1 MIQESSAYV
10 FVSSTRMWARSLSL
24 VRFVFLLN
32 PDYPLRHPEMPLLC
46 LATSRHS
53 INVDW
58 MHSELGNEALSHLC
72 GGLHKY
78 LGFHLGLW
86 PCWMSFRGQSV
97 VTAAGAPHI
106 WLLEHFD
113 KKNVCISRY
122 LRAYS
127 CFSQTQSGFHV
138 VLHLLI
144 DTQYFS
150 CWAKCGNT
158 LFIWHCGNPFSWME
172 KNILVK
178 WNWCLVAMHTHPNNL
193 PLDPVHGP
201 VLQLPDAKPYSRS
214 GIYFPW
220 PCWDTKTNFP
230 IQP

>member
-1 MIQESSAYV
+1 
-10 FVSSTRMWARSLSL
+10 
-24 VRFVFLLN
+24 
-32 PDYPLRHPEMPLLC
+32 MP
-46 LATSRHS
+46 
-53 INVDW
+53 
-58 MHSELGNEALSHLC
+58 LSHLRGC
-72 GGLHKY
+72 LHKY
-78 LGFHLGLW
+78 LGFNLGLW
-86 PCWMSFRGQSV
+86 PCWMSFRDQSV
-97 VTAAGAPHI
+97 VTAAGTPEN

-113 KKNVCISRY
+113 KKNVCVSRY

-144 DTQYFS
+144 DSQYFS

-158 LFIWHCGNPFSWME
+158 LFIWHCGNPFNWME
-172 KNILVK
+172 KNTLVK

-193 PLDPVHGP
+193 PLDAIHGL
-201 VLQLPDAKPYSRS
+201 VLQLLDTEPYSCS

-230 IQP
+230 IQPQPQPPAPGQ